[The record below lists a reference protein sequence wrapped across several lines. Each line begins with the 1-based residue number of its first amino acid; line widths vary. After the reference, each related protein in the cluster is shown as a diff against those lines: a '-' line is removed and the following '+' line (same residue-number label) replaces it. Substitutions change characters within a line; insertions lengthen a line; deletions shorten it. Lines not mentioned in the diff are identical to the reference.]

1 VIASAAVGDHS
12 SSQTMKVVL
21 DCVPDQEMDLNACLV
36 CPVHDSVIACA
47 QSSAVILVRAKDD
60 PVDHAA
66 VAVI

>member
-1 VIASAAVGDHS
+1 
-12 SSQTMKVVL
+12 MKVVL